1 MKKLSAIGL
10 LAVVIAIVMVIV
22 FGLCAASMAA
32 DQSPKNES
40 PTGGS
45 LANVSPANVS
55 PVNVSPVNVSP
66 ANVSPANVSPAN
78 VSPVNVSPANVSP
91 ANVSPA
97 NVSPANVSPANVSP
111 ANVSPAGE
119 PVGRKIMPW
128 AIVVAIV
135 VLSFLIFFV
144 IKGKRKKEGLKAEDP
159 SRGSPDY
166 FRPQIHFNV
175 CDKKT
180 NEPMSGA
187 KIVVTGSKLSEEGHA
202 DPDGLWDYKLK
213 RGEYKCRIVPVKGY
227 KPESGSFSVEDDG
240 TVSIP
245 ESGSFRVDGDRT
257 IFIPISKRTGNLTV
271 QVKDSRTKNTIRGAS
286 VSVGVEEKRTD
297 EQGKARF
304 SDLTIGEKEI
314 NIEEISG
321 VYSAG
326 IGTCEIKEDTTI
338 EVSISITSHLRIP
351 SDKGGKLDVL
361 RNQLQDN
368 YRRVSTYDPCIPY
381 YYKSSV
387 DIMVNLVKEIAGK
400 PMLFVD
406 AKNPEET
413 IGLLVDAIDLASR
426 EIIEVMTSKRNV
438 DVYSAAMSL
447 EKVEVGAKPVDS
459 GDPRVLDYIR
469 DADGFY
475 STYIHTVQS
484 KLFDID
490 TTITRKTGEMNVL
503 PVSGL
508 WRVARMLLHE
518 ASSSS
523 VESIRNSAML
533 LIADFILGYADDML
547 RDAKIIERL
556 KIMVL

>member
-10 LAVVIAIVMVIV
+10 LAVVIAMVIV
-22 FGLCAASMAA
+22 FGLCATTMAMG
-32 DQSPKNES
+32 QSPKNES
-40 PTGGS
+40 STGGS

-55 PVNVSPVNVSP
+55 HVNVSP
-66 ANVSPANVSPAN
+66 ANVSHVNVSPAN
-78 VSPVNVSPANVSP
+78 ISPANVSP
-91 ANVSPA
+91 ANISPA
-97 NVSPANVSPANVSP
+97 NVSPANISPANVSP

-119 PVGRKIMPW
+119 PAGRKIMPW

-144 IKGKRKKEGLKAEDP
+144 IKGGRKKRGPKAEDP
-159 SRGSPDY
+159 SGGSIDY
-166 FRPQIHFNV
+166 FRPQIQFKV

-180 NEPMSGA
+180 NKPMSGA
-187 KIVVTGSKLSEEGHA
+187 KIEVTGTNLSEYGHA

-213 RGEYKCRIVPVKGY
+213 RGEYNCRIVPVKGY

-240 TVSIP
+240 SVSVP
-245 ESGSFRVDGDRT
+245 ESGPFSVEDERT

-271 QVKDSRTKNTIRGAS
+271 QVKDSRTKNTIRGAN

-297 EQGKARF
+297 EEGKARF
-304 SDLTIGEKEI
+304 SDLTIGEKRI
-314 NIEEISG
+314 FIEEISG
-321 VYSAG
+321 VYSSG
-326 IGTCEIKEDTTI
+326 IETCEIKEDTTT
-338 EVSISITSHLRIP
+338 EVSISLTSHLRIS
-351 SDKGGKLDVL
+351 SDKMGKLEVL

-413 IGLLVDAIDLASR
+413 IGLLVDAIDLASQ

-447 EKVEVGAKPVDS
+447 EKAEIRAKHIDS
-459 GDPRVLDYIR
+459 GDHRVLDYIR

-475 STYIHTVQS
+475 SSYNHTVQS

-490 TTITRKTGEMNVL
+490 TLITRKTGELNVL

-518 ASSSS
+518 ASSSPAD
-523 VESIRNSAML
+523 SIKNSAML